1 MGLLKTRSPVLSLD
15 LGANFLFESSRA
27 DGAADVVVAVLM
39 SPASSQSF
47 MATGAAIWKTVASGV
62 GPVDPFCRGEKTRW
76 SQQTFLFILTLVNTT
91 MGVWLNWLK
100 YHHINMIYENMKTYN
115 IHYIHTVY
123 RFIDL
128 YIYIHDI

>member
-15 LGANFLFESSRA
+15 LGANFLFVSSQETRA

-39 SPASSQSF
+39 SGPSSQSF

-62 GPVDPFCRGEKTRW
+62 GPVDPFCCRGEKTRW

-91 MGVWLNWLK
+91 MGGWLNWLK

-115 IHYIHTVY
+115 IHYIQ
-123 RFIDL
+123 
-128 YIYIHDI
+128 